1 MFSLAFRSISMVGLD
16 FNNCVSSLI
25 TCNAPMLEEID
36 LSYVAGLNDVA
47 LYKILSAP
55 KDSRPG
61 RIS

>member
-1 MFSLAFRSISMVGLD
+1 
-16 FNNCVSSLI
+16 
-25 TCNAPMLEEID
+25 MLEEID

-61 RIS
+61 MVS